1 MKQMK
6 LSKHM
11 RLGSNSALSTNNNS
25 ALDNYP
31 GQRNAPVRLK
41 NGGAVPDSFL
51 IPMILRKTKL
61 KQ

>member
-6 LSKHM
+6 LSKHL
-11 RLGSNSALSTNNNS
+11 RLGSNSALSNNNNS

-31 GQRNAPVRLK
+31 GQKNATVRLK
-41 NGGAVPDSFL
+41 NGSHVPDSFL
-51 IPMILRKTKL
+51 VPMILRKTKL